1 MLISVNTSD
10 RRPIYLQIID
20 EVRRAVVLGLVEP
33 DEPLPSVRQ
42 LAAELRL
49 NPNTVQQA
57 YRELERED
65 LVYVRRGRG
74 TFIAARPVGEAER
87 REERRKLARAV
98 AEQALREGYRH
109 GLKVDDLIAAL
120 REVAAPEGDRE

>member
-74 TFIAARPVGEAER
+74 TFIAARPVAEAER
-87 REERRKLARAV
+87 REERRKLAWAV

-120 REVAAPEGDRE
+120 REVASEGDRE